1 MTHETQETL
10 AMALGIPVLFAVL
23 FYLNSKIKTSYT
35 RASLVTGLAMPPLVS
50 VIFDLSRLIDYPYI
64 RGETSWIYPF
74 IISRGPA
81 LLFSLLAG
89 WWFMSGRKLPATL
102 KDRYIPLLLLPALPY
117 LLVMSF
123 FPAEFNPNLHFW
135 LSEAM
140 RYGMPWLMFVLGVC
154 LGARKNAPARE
165 WRQGV
170 VRMLGYIGLAC
181 IFIGTNLYDI
191 VSNTLYGPRDN
202 VGRSVITW
210 HYGPFSDLVARPA
223 KQPSLQITDN
233 YPAVYGQSA
242 LLPLYGAIIR
252 AVYAPGENRETQS
265 FQDTLR
271 ELVQDSWLTDREIP
285 NLMRGRYDVLF
296 DDLPTIQRDLTQSQE
311 REKPEITPV
320 AHEALVFF
328 VHKDNPVTDVSL
340 DQLKDIYAGKIRS
353 WKDVG
358 GRAAKILA
366 FQHEL
371 SRTQK
376 ALQTMIMHGQATISP
391 LMEEYSDHFDSVQRQ
406 VAVYRNRPNALGY
419 AFLWE
424 ANKLFPA
431 GEIRFLKINGIA
443 PTPENIRNGTY
454 PLAFPI
460 VMATRPSPDKE
471 VGKLRDWICGP
482 EGQELIERSGFLP
495 LEKKAAAPEEG
506 PLDLR
511 TLPDIA
517 ATPRPSLQKTLTAGI

>member
-1 MTHETQETL
+1 MKKQIVSVLAAMCLTAAVATPSFAEMTVSTDGSTSMEKVIGSLGEAFSNKYDDVTFTYNPTGSGSGITAAQEGRCDIGLSSRALKAEEAKTLNGTTL
-10 AMALGIPVLFAVL
+10 ALDGIVVVVNPANKVSDLSIDQI
-23 FYLNSKIKTSYT
+23 SKIFK
-35 RASLVTGLAMPPLVS
+35 GEVS
-50 VIFDLSRLIDYPYI
+50 
-64 RGETSWIYPF
+64 
-74 IISRGPA
+74 
-81 LLFSLLAG
+81 
-89 WWFMSGRKLPATL
+89 
-102 KDRYIPLLLLPALPY
+102 
-117 LLVMSF
+117 
-123 FPAEFNPNLHFW
+123 
-135 LSEAM
+135 
-140 RYGMPWLMFVLGVC
+140 
-154 LGARKNAPARE
+154 
-165 WRQGV
+165 
-170 VRMLGYIGLAC
+170 
-181 IFIGTNLYDI
+181 
-191 VSNTLYGPRDN
+191 
-202 VGRSVITW
+202 
-210 HYGPFSDLVARPA
+210 
-223 KQPSLQITDN
+223 
-233 YPAVYGQSA
+233 
-242 LLPLYGAIIR
+242 
-252 AVYAPGENRETQS
+252 
-265 FQDTLR
+265 
-271 ELVQDSWLTDREIP
+271 
-285 NLMRGRYDVLF
+285 
-296 DDLPTIQRDLTQSQE
+296 
-311 REKPEITPV
+311 
-320 AHEALVFF
+320 
-328 VHKDNPVTDVSL
+328 
-340 DQLKDIYAGKIRS
+340 S

-517 ATPRPSLQKTLTAGI
+517 AAPRPSLQKTLTAGI